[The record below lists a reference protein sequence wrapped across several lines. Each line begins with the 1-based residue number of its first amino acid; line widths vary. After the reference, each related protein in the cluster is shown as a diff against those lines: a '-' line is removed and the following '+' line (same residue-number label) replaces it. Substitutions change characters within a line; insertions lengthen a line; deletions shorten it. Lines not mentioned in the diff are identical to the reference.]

1 MNFLENVKIIQK
13 PKKKKKFGSK
23 KVIIFQFIGLKKKF
37 RSFFFVQ
44 MGALTKFKEKLGP
57 KA

>member
-13 PKKKKKFGSK
+13 LQFFFFFCSK
-23 KVIIFQFIGLKKKF
+23 KVIILQFIGFKKKKLGVC
-37 RSFFFVQ
+37 FVQ
-44 MGALTKFKEKLGP
+44 MGALTKFREKLGP